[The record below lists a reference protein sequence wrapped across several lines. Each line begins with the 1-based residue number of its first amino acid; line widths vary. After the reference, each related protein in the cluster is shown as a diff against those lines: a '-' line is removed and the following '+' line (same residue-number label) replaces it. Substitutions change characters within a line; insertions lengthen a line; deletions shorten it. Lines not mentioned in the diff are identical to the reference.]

1 MDQICFAA
9 CTLSCGKF
17 DIINCIYYFESDIAF
32 WNLPGPDNYALQYAD
47 GVQTYI
53 TESNRLDIKNG
64 CILRLTKAPG
74 RCAEDLY
81 KGIQSSDSGVRCDSL
96 KELASVST
104 DVTFAQEFISR
115 DGHLLL
121 VKIVEDSNESNAIM
135 THTLTGFMELMDHG
149 IVSWENLS
157 CVFIKK
163 VRSVSVVLSESFS
176 LTVVTLSLTLLPSVL
191 HSFQIAS
198 FVNAKSTDVSMQQV
212 SLDILESM
220 VLSSHSL
227 FLQVK
232 QEVTMERLIAHL
244 QVTNPQIQTKAM
256 ALLMALLQTA
266 GDSDRQDMFAF
277 LNKKNLRQYIYKNII
292 HSSGSVQDKMAHY
305 LYVLQSVTLN
315 QTGASHEDASGQL
328 QPDVLHGLRQ
338 AAFETESENS
348 LSHERRRSLCAKEFK
363 KLGFSN
369 NSNPGQ
375 DLVRTPPGLL
385 ALDTMF
391 YFASRYPDAYSRFVL
406 ENSSREDKHECPFA
420 RSSIQLT
427 LVLCEILRIGEPP
440 SETRSDYHPIFF
452 SQDRLM
458 EELFCVCIQLL
469 NKTWKEMRAT
479 QEDFDKVMQVVREQ
493 ITRTLSSKPTSLEL
507 FKNKVNALNYSEI
520 LKLRQT
526 ERLHQEETLAPPYCE
541 ELKERLKPEL
551 LELIRQQRLNRLCQ
565 GTMFRKISNRRRQDK
580 LWYCRLSPNHK
591 MLHYGDVEEDTDNP
605 PIETLQEKIPVAD
618 IKGLLT
624 GKDCPHMKENK
635 GKQNKFCLWTDGL
648 SVLLGREMSS
658 ESMRSELE
666 ILLSMEIKLRLLDL
680 ENVPI
685 PDYGHSSAAGGT
697 ETCRS
702 KAGEV
707 EVLQPVEV
715 RCSLSHSAVA
725 DARAVAQGQ
734 AGEAAAVP
742 GHRGQAGVRD
752 LRQHGERKAAQVW
765 VTQHL
770 RRGETVLS
778 PAFLHQT
785 KTFGSPPPPTW
796 VMLLSVSLG
805 QAERSS
811 SCSLFR
817 ANRDAPACCLN
828 CCRSFC
834 VTSLG
839 FSSKGKRGGLKK
851 PMLPKV
857 RQTPICDFFTQAQ
870 PQNHQPLQ
878 LTEGIPQKLCERENC
893 KILKTE
899 TTLFVQLLRLSVSS
913 CARAVVHPVRPFTIS
928 VPLTCRHSD
937 RSRLLREDTD
947 ITGQRE
953 LCQCLQAL
961 SYGLHRPAGQLR
973 AGTDVQPLEARL
985 RKAPDMKRL
994 SRPLRSSL
1002 RREVRRGRR
1011 LSREASVILL
1021 PGRAKLS
1028 SLEPKHKPT

>member
-1 MDQICFAA
+1 QMHCDLRQCIISM
-9 CTLSCGKF
+9 LSLGCH
-17 DIINCIYYFESDIAF
+17 
-32 WNLPGPDNYALQYAD
+32 LPSLPSSPVRAQH
-47 GVQTYI
+47 
-53 TESNRLDIKNG
+53 
-64 CILRLTKAPG
+64 ILRKLLSGVCLSICG
-74 RCAEDLY
+74 RCADDLF
-81 KGIQSSDSGVRCDSL
+81 KGIQSSDAGVRCDSL

-121 VKIVEDSNESNAIM
+121 VKIVEDSKDHLLHKSNVIM

-157 CVFIKK
+157 SVFIKK
-163 VRSVSVVLSESFS
+163 
-176 LTVVTLSLTLLPSVL
+176 
-191 HSFQIAS
+191 IAS
-198 FVNAKSTDVSMQQV
+198 FVNAKPTDASIQQV

-244 QVTNPQIQTKAM
+244 QVTNQQIQTKAM

-266 GDSDRQDMFAF
+266 GDSDRQEKPA
-277 LNKKNLRQYIYKNII
+277 LYLAYSQKLCILLQNII
-292 HSSGSVQDKMAHY
+292 HSSGSVQDEMAHY

-315 QTGASHEDASGQL
+315 HLEPRMRTPLDCYSQEQRDI
-328 QPDVLHGLRQ
+328 LHNLRQ

-385 ALDTMF
+385 ALDTMY
-391 YFASRYPDAYSRFVL
+391 YFSARYPDAYSRFVL

-427 LVLCEILRIGEPP
+427 LILCEILRIGEPP
-440 SETRSDYHPIFF
+440 SETGSDYHPIFF

-458 EELFCVCIQLL
+458 DELFCVCIQLL

-526 ERLHQEETLAPPYCE
+526 ERLHQEETLAPPVL

-565 GTMFRKISNRRRQDK
+565 GTMFRKISSRRRQDK

-591 MLHYGDVEEDTDNP
+591 MLHYGDVEEDTENP

-635 GKQNKFCLWTDGL
+635 GKQNKEVLDLAFSIMYDVEEYSLNFIAPSRTDFCLWTDGL

-685 PDYGHSSAAGGT
+685 PECAPVVPKPPSNYNFCYDFSQT
-697 ETCRS
+697 E
-702 KAGEV
+702 
-707 EVLQPVEV
+707 Q
-715 RCSLSHSAVA
+715 
-725 DARAVAQGQ
+725 
-734 AGEAAAVP
+734 
-742 GHRGQAGVRD
+742 
-752 LRQHGERKAAQVW
+752 
-765 VTQHL
+765 
-770 RRGETVLS
+770 
-778 PAFLHQT
+778 
-785 KTFGSPPPPTW
+785 
-796 VMLLSVSLG
+796 
-805 QAERSS
+805 
-811 SCSLFR
+811 
-817 ANRDAPACCLN
+817 
-828 CCRSFC
+828 
-834 VTSLG
+834 
-839 FSSKGKRGGLKK
+839 
-851 PMLPKV
+851 
-857 RQTPICDFFTQAQ
+857 
-870 PQNHQPLQ
+870 
-878 LTEGIPQKLCERENC
+878 
-893 KILKTE
+893 
-899 TTLFVQLLRLSVSS
+899 
-913 CARAVVHPVRPFTIS
+913 
-928 VPLTCRHSD
+928 
-937 RSRLLREDTD
+937 
-947 ITGQRE
+947 
-953 LCQCLQAL
+953 
-961 SYGLHRPAGQLR
+961 
-973 AGTDVQPLEARL
+973 
-985 RKAPDMKRL
+985 
-994 SRPLRSSL
+994 
-1002 RREVRRGRR
+1002 
-1011 LSREASVILL
+1011 
-1021 PGRAKLS
+1021 
-1028 SLEPKHKPT
+1028 

>member
-1 MDQICFAA
+1 MQQVVVFVMCKCILLA
-9 CTLSCGKF
+9 CVIIYFCVSLQKKPLSAVIKEVCDG
-17 DIINCIYYFESDIAF
+17 
-32 WNLPGPDNYALQYAD
+32 WNLPGPENYALQYAD

-74 RCAEDLY
+74 RCAEDLFR
-81 KGIQSSDSGVRCDSL
+81 GIQSSDSGVRCDSL

-121 VKIVEDSNESNAIM
+121 VKIVEDSHELVLRVGVTACIPFSDRLSNVIM

-157 CVFIKK
+157 TVFIKK
-163 VRSVSVVLSESFS
+163 
-176 LTVVTLSLTLLPSVL
+176 
-191 HSFQIAS
+191 IAS
-198 FVNAKSTDVSMQQV
+198 FVNAKPTDASIQQV

-244 QVTNPQIQTKAM
+244 QVTNQQIQTKAM

-266 GDSDRQDMFAF
+266 GDSDRQVCLQSEMIAVY
-277 LNKKNLRQYIYKNII
+277 LLQNII
-292 HSSGSVQDKMAHY
+292 HSSGSVQDEMAHY

-315 QTGASHEDASGQL
+315 HLEPRMRTPLDCYSQEQRDI
-328 QPDVLHGLRQ
+328 LHGLRQ
-338 AAFETESENS
+338 AAFETESDNS
-348 LSHERRRSLCAKEFK
+348 LSNERRRSLCAKEFK
-363 KLGFSN
+363 KLGPGDVIDHYF
-369 NSNPGQ
+369 NPGQ

-427 LVLCEILRIGEPP
+427 LILCEILRIGEPP
-440 SETRSDYHPIFF
+440 SETGSDYHPIFF

-507 FKNKVNALNYSEI
+507 FKNKVNVLNYSEI

-526 ERLHQEETLAPPYCE
+526 ERLHQEETLAPPVL

-565 GTMFRKISNRRRQDK
+565 GTMFRKISSRRRQDK

-591 MLHYGDVEEDTDNP
+591 MLHYGDVEEDTDSP
-605 PIETLQEKIPVAD
+605 AIETLQEKIPIAD

-635 GKQNKFCLWTDGL
+635 GKQNKVSGSSYLSYHSSDKREFCLWTDGL

-685 PDYGHSSAAGGT
+685 PDSAPVVPKPPSNYNFCYDFSQT
-697 ETCRS
+697 E
-702 KAGEV
+702 
-707 EVLQPVEV
+707 Q
-715 RCSLSHSAVA
+715 
-725 DARAVAQGQ
+725 
-734 AGEAAAVP
+734 
-742 GHRGQAGVRD
+742 
-752 LRQHGERKAAQVW
+752 
-765 VTQHL
+765 
-770 RRGETVLS
+770 
-778 PAFLHQT
+778 
-785 KTFGSPPPPTW
+785 
-796 VMLLSVSLG
+796 
-805 QAERSS
+805 
-811 SCSLFR
+811 
-817 ANRDAPACCLN
+817 
-828 CCRSFC
+828 
-834 VTSLG
+834 
-839 FSSKGKRGGLKK
+839 
-851 PMLPKV
+851 
-857 RQTPICDFFTQAQ
+857 
-870 PQNHQPLQ
+870 
-878 LTEGIPQKLCERENC
+878 
-893 KILKTE
+893 
-899 TTLFVQLLRLSVSS
+899 
-913 CARAVVHPVRPFTIS
+913 
-928 VPLTCRHSD
+928 
-937 RSRLLREDTD
+937 
-947 ITGQRE
+947 
-953 LCQCLQAL
+953 
-961 SYGLHRPAGQLR
+961 
-973 AGTDVQPLEARL
+973 
-985 RKAPDMKRL
+985 
-994 SRPLRSSL
+994 
-1002 RREVRRGRR
+1002 
-1011 LSREASVILL
+1011 
-1021 PGRAKLS
+1021 
-1028 SLEPKHKPT
+1028 

>member
-1 MDQICFAA
+1 M
-9 CTLSCGKF
+9 
-17 DIINCIYYFESDIAF
+17 
-32 WNLPGPDNYALQYAD
+32 
-47 GVQTYI
+47 YI

-74 RCAEDLY
+74 RCAEDLF
-81 KGIQSSDSGVRCDSL
+81 KGIQSSDAGVRCDSL
-96 KELASVST
+96 KELATVST

-121 VKIVEDSNESNAIM
+121 VKIVEDSNELVFSVCFNVIM

-157 CVFIKK
+157 SVFIKK
-163 VRSVSVVLSESFS
+163 
-176 LTVVTLSLTLLPSVL
+176 
-191 HSFQIAS
+191 IAG
-198 FVNAKSTDVSMQQV
+198 FVNAKSTDASIQQV
-212 SLDILESM
+212 CLDILESM

-227 FLQVK
+227 FLHVK
-232 QEVTMERLIAHL
+232 QEITMERLIAHL
-244 QVTNPQIQTKAM
+244 QVTNQQIQTKAM

-266 GDSDRQDMFAF
+266 GDSDRKVPLLLFKPFMHF
-277 LNKKNLRQYIYKNII
+277 LFSKLNII
-292 HSSGSVQDKMAHY
+292 HSSGSVQDEMAHY

-315 QTGASHEDASGQL
+315 L
-328 QPDVLHGLRQ
+328 QEPRMRTPLDCCSQEQRDILHGLRQ

-348 LSHERRRSLCAKEFK
+348 LSHERRRSLCAKEFR

-375 DLVRTPPGLL
+375 DLSRTPPGLL
-385 ALDTMF
+385 ALDTMY
-391 YFASRYPDAYSRFVL
+391 YFATRYPDAYSRFVL

-427 LVLCEILRIGEPP
+427 LILCEILRIGEPP
-440 SETRSDYHPIFF
+440 SETGSDYHPIFF

-526 ERLHQEETLAPPYCE
+526 ERLHQEETLAPPVL

-565 GTMFRKISNRRRQDK
+565 GTIAHRLTCSKRQTEHK

-591 MLHYGDVEEDTDNP
+591 MLHYGDVEEDMENP

-635 GKQNKFCLWTDGL
+635 GKQNKEVLDLAFSITYDVEEYSLNFIAPSRTDFCLWTDGL

-685 PDYGHSSAAGGT
+685 PDNAPVVPKPPSNFNFCYDFSQT
-697 ETCRS
+697 E
-702 KAGEV
+702 
-707 EVLQPVEV
+707 Q
-715 RCSLSHSAVA
+715 
-725 DARAVAQGQ
+725 
-734 AGEAAAVP
+734 
-742 GHRGQAGVRD
+742 
-752 LRQHGERKAAQVW
+752 
-765 VTQHL
+765 
-770 RRGETVLS
+770 
-778 PAFLHQT
+778 
-785 KTFGSPPPPTW
+785 
-796 VMLLSVSLG
+796 
-805 QAERSS
+805 
-811 SCSLFR
+811 
-817 ANRDAPACCLN
+817 
-828 CCRSFC
+828 
-834 VTSLG
+834 
-839 FSSKGKRGGLKK
+839 
-851 PMLPKV
+851 
-857 RQTPICDFFTQAQ
+857 
-870 PQNHQPLQ
+870 
-878 LTEGIPQKLCERENC
+878 
-893 KILKTE
+893 
-899 TTLFVQLLRLSVSS
+899 
-913 CARAVVHPVRPFTIS
+913 
-928 VPLTCRHSD
+928 
-937 RSRLLREDTD
+937 
-947 ITGQRE
+947 
-953 LCQCLQAL
+953 
-961 SYGLHRPAGQLR
+961 
-973 AGTDVQPLEARL
+973 
-985 RKAPDMKRL
+985 
-994 SRPLRSSL
+994 
-1002 RREVRRGRR
+1002 
-1011 LSREASVILL
+1011 
-1021 PGRAKLS
+1021 
-1028 SLEPKHKPT
+1028 